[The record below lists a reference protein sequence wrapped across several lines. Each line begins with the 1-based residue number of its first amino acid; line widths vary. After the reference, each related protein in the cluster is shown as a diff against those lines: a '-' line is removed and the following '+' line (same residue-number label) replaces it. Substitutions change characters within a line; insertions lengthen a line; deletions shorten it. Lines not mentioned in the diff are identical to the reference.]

1 MNSRERKYFI
11 ERMEEMGDI
20 WEDEDVKRVYGRKSL
35 EEALSDRM
43 SDMQAFANSM
53 GMVIKHD

>member
-43 SDMQAFANSM
+43 SDMQAFANIM

>member
-20 WEDEDVKRVYGRKSL
+20 WEDEDVKRVYGRKSI

-43 SDMQAFANSM
+43 SDMQAFANIM